1 MSDNDKLRILTFS
14 TLFPNVAAPSHGI
27 FVENRLRHLIASGQA
42 ESRVIAPVPWFPSRS
57 PRFGAYAAYAQAPRH
72 EERHGLDIDH
82 PRYPLIPKVGMTV
95 TPALLY
101 LWALPAVRRL
111 LASGYDF
118 DLIDAH
124 YFYPDGVAAALIA
137 KRLGKPVTITARGT
151 DINLIPEYALPR
163 RQILWAS
170 DQADGMITV
179 CQALKDEMVTLGVDA
194 ERVTVLRNGVDLD
207 LFRPGDRTALR
218 KRYGLTQ
225 PTLISVG
232 HLIERKGHDL
242 VIEALPHLPDFRL
255 LIVGDGPED
264 AKLRALAAR
273 LDVAGR
279 VEFLGRRPHE
289 ELPDLCCAADALVLA
304 SSREGWANVLLEAM
318 ACGTPVVASNV
329 WGTPEVVAVPEAGR
343 LMAERTGVG
352 IADASRDLF
361 ADLPDRQATRRYA
374 EGFSWDATTQGQ
386 LDLFRRILSDR
397 RQAG

>member
-1 MSDNDKLRILTFS
+1 MTGGERKLRLLTFS
-14 TLFPNVAAPSHGI
+14 TLFPNAAAPSHGI
-27 FVENRLRHLIASGQA
+27 FVENRLRHLMASGEA
-42 ESRVIAPVPWFPSRS
+42 ESRVIAPVPWFPSQNT
-57 PRFGAYAAYAQAPRH
+57 RFGSYAAYAAAPR
-72 EERHGLDIDH
+72 EEQRHGLEIDH
-82 PRYPLIPKVGMTV
+82 PRYPLIPKVGMTI

-101 LWALPAVRRL
+101 FWALPAVRRL

-137 KRLGKPVTITARGT
+137 RKLGKPVTITARGT
-151 DINLIPEYALPR
+151 DINLIPQYALPR
-163 RQILWAS
+163 RQILWAAS
-170 DQADGMITV
+170 RADGMITV
-179 CQALKDEMVTLGVDA
+179 CQALKDELVTLGVTDD
-194 ERVTVLRNGVDLD
+194 RVTVLRNGVDLD
-207 LFRPGDRTALR
+207 MFRPGDRAALR
-218 KRYGLTQ
+218 SRYGLTG

-242 VIEALPHLPDFRL
+242 VIEALPQLPAFRL
-255 LIVGDGPED
+255 MIAGDGPEE
-264 AKLRALAAR
+264 ASLRVLADR
-273 LDVAGR
+273 LGVTDR

-343 LMAERTGVG
+343 LMADRTGQG
-352 IADASRDLF
+352 IADATRDLF
-361 ADLPDRQATRRYA
+361 SDLPDREATRRYA

-386 LDLFRRILSDR
+386 LDLFRKILAR
-397 RQAG
+397 